1 MKRFLILLLAICLVA
16 CSTAAASKYGYP
28 VDLETMKMLEEQST
42 FPVRVTEKKVVLEN
56 YDVETFSDAGAD
68 ALVITVTNGSGNEIT
83 SLEVGFIAVTE
94 EGKTTDVVRNWD
106 ISIGGTPEIKRRV
119 RSDMNLAPGDK
130 TELVARVDY
139 SCFKG
144 VRAMVI
150 SCRLAD
156 GSVLKNPD
164 YEQWKNYAYG
174 LTSENTTELD

>member
-1 MKRFLILLLAICLVA
+1 MKRFLILLLVICLAA

-28 VDLETMKMLEEQST
+28 VDLETMKMLEEQSS
-42 FPVRVTEKKVVLEN
+42 FAVRVTEKKVVLEN
-56 YDVETFSDAGAD
+56 YDVETFSDEGAD
-68 ALVITVTNGSGNEIT
+68 ALVITVTNGSDSEIT

-106 ISIGGTPEIKRRV
+106 ISIGGTPEIKRLV